1 MNRRRVLFSLA
12 LVGLAASTALAGSTG
27 SVSGT
32 YVEART
38 AEVFAGGCAI
48 NSEAGTM
55 GRQAVLAW
63 KVDRGSVNGVN
74 LDGLGVVAAVAGD
87 RNLGIQELG
96 GERAMTKAAI
106 YVDQRANAAQRIA
119 LITMA
124 QQLSNGIVG
133 AIVDVVPT
141 VVQFA
146 DDGNAIRIA
155 AGHVTLDVDK
165 HTEHDPICGAMQWFH
180 PLSSVSQATI
190 GLAERHAF
198 TGSSLGTRW
207 SDPNKRSAFFGAFVY

>member
-1 MNRRRVLFSLA
+1 MNRRQVLFSLA
-12 LVGLAASTALAGSTG
+12 LVGLAASSALAGG
-27 SVSGT
+27 AVSGT

-38 AEVFAGGCAI
+38 AEVFAGACAI
-48 NSEAGTM
+48 NGETGTG

-63 KVDRGSVNGVN
+63 KVDRGSVDGVN
-74 LDGLGVVAAVAGD
+74 LDGLAVVAAVAGD
-87 RNLGIQELG
+87 RNLGIHELG
-96 GERAMTKAAI
+96 GERASTKAAI
-106 YVDQRANAAQRIA
+106 YVDQRANAAQRMA

-124 QQLSNGIVG
+124 HQLSNGIVD
-133 AIVDVVPT
+133 AVVDVVPT
-141 VVQFA
+141 AIQFA
-146 DDGNAIRIA
+146 EDNDAIRVA

-180 PLSSVSQATI
+180 PLSSVSRATI

-198 TGSSLGTRW
+198 MGSSLGTRW